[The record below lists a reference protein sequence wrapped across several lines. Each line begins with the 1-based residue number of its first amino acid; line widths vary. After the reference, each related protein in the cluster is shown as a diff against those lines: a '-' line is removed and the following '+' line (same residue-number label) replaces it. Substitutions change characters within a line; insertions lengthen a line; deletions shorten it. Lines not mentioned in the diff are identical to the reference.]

1 MFFQYFK
8 EILGSHW
15 ERLGAAFGNA
25 LGSPLGGLGDAMGG
39 LGDALGTPWGRL
51 GRPWGRLGGEPPW
64 KTPKKEL
71 QRGALRKIAKNCEDP

>member
-1 MFFQYFK
+1 MFFQYFQ

-39 LGDALGTPWGRL
+39 LGDALWTPWTSKLRHGTPRL
-51 GRPWGRLGGEPPW
+51 HQERR
-64 KTPKKEL
+64 
-71 QRGALRKIAKNCEDP
+71 RGSNSVVWEHPVGWQPA